1 MISLLR
7 SVLSACRGGSF
18 GVAPHALASCHFSPR
33 SPRGHGE
40 AWRFK
45 SLSPAL
51 QEGLPRGPCHV
62 PAPPVCLQLVVTS
75 TSTERAATPP
85 ALSLGR
91 RQARGRSQ
99 PTLFL
104 IVVKYRKHRFSVLLP
119 LPSPILKAFPG
130 GSEVK
135 ASACNA
141 GDLGSIPGSGR
152 SPGEGNGNPL
162 QYSCPENPM
171 DRWMSLV
178 GYSPWTDG

>member
-40 AWRFK
+40 VWRFK
-45 SLSPAL
+45 SPSPAL
-51 QEGLPRGPCHV
+51 QKGLPRGPCHV

-85 ALSLGR
+85 ALSLGH
-91 RQARGRSQ
+91 RQVRGCSQ

-104 IVVKYRKHRFSVLLP
+104 TVVKYRKHSFSVLLT
-119 LPSPILKAFPG
+119 LPSPIP
-130 GSEVK
+130 
-135 ASACNA
+135 
-141 GDLGSIPGSGR
+141 R
-152 SPGEGNGNPL
+152 GNGCDSRKCLAVAHHSINRFHQQNPH
-162 QYSCPENPM
+162 YSYVSSCCLEI
-171 DRWMSLV
+171 
-178 GYSPWTDG
+178 Y